1 MCAFKECAFEKHYG
15 DGVRD
20 GSVSMVSFLKI
31 RNGLGA
37 RKGENRFMDPNT
49 PPNLEKVRSSNGT
62 SVGVPERGNRKHR
75 KRAQRFIDTLC

>member
-1 MCAFKECAFEKHYG
+1 MHGQRKCFEEHYG

-20 GSVSMVSFLKI
+20 GSVSTESFLKI

-49 PPNLEKVRSSNGT
+49 PP
-62 SVGVPERGNRKHR
+62 
-75 KRAQRFIDTLC
+75 

>member
-1 MCAFKECAFEKHYG
+1 MCESVQRKCFAKHYG

-20 GSVSMVSFLKI
+20 GSVSTVSFLKI

-49 PPNLEKVRSSNGT
+49 PPNLEKVLSSSGA
-62 SVGVPERGNRKHR
+62 SVSAPERGNQQH
-75 KRAQRFIDTLC
+75 

>member
-1 MCAFKECAFEKHYG
+1 MEMNMRVSVQRMCFEKHYG

-20 GSVSMVSFLKI
+20 SSVSMVSFLKI

-49 PPNLEKVRSSNGT
+49 PP
-62 SVGVPERGNRKHR
+62 
-75 KRAQRFIDTLC
+75 